1 MDRSDAIHQNPEAPM
16 DIPVRHAEIVNIF
29 GAWPAGRPAPGLGTG
44 AATLPAAILWY
55 LCPVPGLYSH
65 LVKSAAHWR
74 GQQVRFAWLSTL
86 LWAVLAGLIGA
97 LATELFR
104 LSLYW
109 GDRALLGQGGSL
121 VALARSLPPELR
133 LLVPAMGGLVAG
145 TVLLWV
151 RRYQVDGNAVD
162 YMEASTMGDGRIP
175 VRQTLGRSFSSLIS
189 IVSGG
194 SIGREGSM
202 VQLAAM
208 CASVLGQR
216 LRMPTDRLRLLVACG
231 AAAGITAAYNAPF
244 ASAFFVAEIVLGS
257 IALDS
262 LGPIIV
268 AAVVANLSMRQWVGY
283 QPPYVIPGFPD
294 IQGWEILQFAL
305 LGILAGL
312 SSAVFLRGLSRSRQL
327 FAALPL
333 PLPLRL
339 GLGGLLVGLLSWYW
353 PEVWG
358 NGYSVVNA
366 ALHAQWGWSLL
377 VLLLCAKALAT
388 FATVGSGAV
397 GGVFTPALFF
407 GCMLGELYGLGVQ
420 ALWPQATSAPFAYG
434 IVGMGA
440 FLAGSTQAPLM
451 AILMLFEMT
460 LSYQVML
467 PLMVAC
473 VMAYFVA
480 RAANAGSMYDITLRR
495 LAQMDERQRLRNQRV
510 EHLVQPPDTVVP
522 LDADL
527 ARMAQ
532 LFSDYP
538 VKYLY
543 VVDAR
548 GWYQGVVPLRNLR
561 ATGSDLALHNQCAA
575 DLLTHEIQP
584 LTSDMGLET
593 AFRRFMEHQ
602 GERLPVVQSGE
613 HPLLLG
619 VVKKS
624 ALLETYARMSA

>member
-1 MDRSDAIHQNPEAPM
+1 MLSFLRGARYMYRVLALYFMDRIA
-16 DIPVRHAEIVNIF
+16 R
-29 GAWPAGRPAPGLGTG
+29 
-44 AATLPAAILWY
+44 
-55 LCPVPGLYSH
+55 LYQ
-65 LVKSAAHWR
+65 LT
-74 GQQVRFAWLSTL
+74 WLSMM
-86 LWAVLAGLIGA
+86 LWAVLAGFIGA
-97 LATELFR
+97 MATELFR

-109 GDRALLGQGGSL
+109 GDLGLLGQGGSL
-121 VALARSLPPELR
+121 VALARSLNPMLR
-133 LLVPAMGGLVAG
+133 LLVPTVGGILAG
-145 TVLLWV
+145 LILLWV
-151 RRYQVDGNAVD
+151 GKFKAENSNTD

-175 VRQTLGRSFSSLIS
+175 VRETLGRSLSSMVS

-208 CASVLGQR
+208 CASVLGQW
-216 LRMPTDRLRLLVACG
+216 LHMPADRLRLLVACG

-244 ASAFFVAEIVLGS
+244 ASTFFIAEIVLGS

-268 AAVVANLSMRQWVGY
+268 AAVVANITMREFPGY
-283 QPPYVIPGFPD
+283 QPPYVIPSFPA
-294 IQGWEILQFAL
+294 IQGLEVLLFAL

-312 SSAVFLRGLSRSRQL
+312 ASSVFLRGLEWSRKF
-327 FAALPL
+327 FASLTIA
-333 PLPLRL
+333 LPLRL
-339 GLGGLLVGLLSWYW
+339 GLGGLVVGLVSWFW

-358 NGYSVVNA
+358 NGYSVVTE
-366 ALHAQWGWSLL
+366 ALHSHWSWSFLT
-377 VLLLCAKALAT
+377 LLLASKVLAT

-407 GCMLGELYGLGVQ
+407 GCMLGEIYGLGVQ
-420 ALWPQATSAPFAYG
+420 ALWPEMTSAPFAYG

-467 PLMVAC
+467 PLMVGC

-495 LAQMDERQRLRNQRV
+495 LAQSDERQRLRKQ
-510 EHLVQPPDTVVP
+510 LVRNLIQPADTIVQ
-522 LDADL
+522 LDSDL
-527 ARMAQ
+527 VTMSQ
-532 LFSDYP
+532 LFAAHP

-543 VVDAR
+543 VVDTN
-548 GWYQGVVPLRNLR
+548 GLYQGVVPLRSLSA
-561 ATGSDLALHNQCAA
+561 ATVNHDLQGISASDLLSQ
-575 DLLTHEIQP
+575 EIRP
-584 LTSDMGLET
+584 LTSDMELEI

-602 GERLPVVQSGE
+602 GERLPVIQSADF
-613 HPLLLG
+613 PLLVG

-624 ALLETYARMSA
+624 AILETYAHLSV

>member
-1 MDRSDAIHQNPEAPM
+1 MRRPFLRFIPKPTCWRDRLQ
-16 DIPVRHAEIVNIF
+16 
-29 GAWPAGRPAPGLGTG
+29 GL
-44 AATLPAAILWY
+44 
-55 LCPVPGLYSH
+55 
-65 LVKSAAHWR
+65 
-74 GQQVRFAWLSTL
+74 AWLSML
-86 LWAVLAGLIGA
+86 LWSVLAGLIGA
-97 LATELFR
+97 CATELFR

-109 GDRALLGQGGSL
+109 GDRILLGRGGSL
-121 VALARSLPPELR
+121 VALARSLDPALR
-133 LLVPAMGGLVAG
+133 VLVPALGGLLAG
-145 TVLLWV
+145 LLLLWV
-151 RRYQVDGNAVD
+151 SRLKAESSKAD

-175 VRQTLGRSFSSLIS
+175 VPQTLGRSLSSVVS

-208 CASVLGQR
+208 CASVLGQW
-216 LRMPTDRLRLLVACG
+216 LRMPADRLRLLVACG

-244 ASAFFVAEIVLGS
+244 ASTFFVAEIVLGS

-262 LGPIIV
+262 LGPIMV
-268 AAVVANLSMRQWVGY
+268 AAVVANSTMRAFPGY
-283 QPPYVIPGFPD
+283 QPPYVIPSFPA
-294 IQGWEILQFAL
+294 IQGLEVLLFAL
-305 LGILAGL
+305 MGVLAGL
-312 SSAVFLRGLSRSRQL
+312 ASALFLRGLERSRKL
-327 FAALPL
+327 FASLPL
-333 PLPLRL
+333 ALPLRL
-339 GLGGLLVGLLSWYW
+339 GLGGLVVGGISWFW

-358 NGYSVVNA
+358 NGYSVVNE
-366 ALHAQWGWSLL
+366 ALHSQQGWSLL
-377 VLLLCAKALAT
+377 LLLLAAKGLAT

-407 GCMLGELYGLGVQ
+407 GCMLGEVYGLGVQ
-420 ALWPQATSAPFAYG
+420 ALWPQMVSAPFAYG

-467 PLMVAC
+467 PLMVGC

-495 LAQMDERQRLRNQRV
+495 LAQSDERQRLRRQ
-510 EHLVQPPDTVVP
+510 LVQDLIEPAVTVVA

-527 ARMAQ
+527 ASMAR
-532 LFSDYP
+532 LFAAHP

-543 VVDAR
+543 VVNAE
-548 GWYQGVVPLRNLR
+548 GHYQGVVPLRRLSA
-561 ATGSDLALHNQCAA
+561 ATAEQGSRAA
-575 DLLTHEIQP
+575 DFLSAEIQP
-584 LTSDMGLET
+584 LTRDMGLDA

-602 GERLPVVQSGE
+602 GERLPVVESAAA
-613 HPLLLG
+613 PRLLG

-624 ALLETYARMSA
+624 ALLQTYARLSV